1 MSNEIQKDVCLK
13 QQRKVWVF
21 SESLRYPLK
30 DDSIWVPAPLWMAK
44 IAKKAPVTS
53 ETRNPSNFPGQE
65 ITELLEEVGQLQ
77 GTGRFR
83 SKEAGL
89 QGWLEAES

>member
-1 MSNEIQKDVCLK
+1 
-13 QQRKVWVF
+13 
-21 SESLRYPLK
+21 
-30 DDSIWVPAPLWMAK
+30 MAK

-53 ETRNPSNFPGQE
+53 ETRDLSNFPGQE
-65 ITELLEEVGQLQ
+65 ITELQEEVGQLQ

-89 QGWLEAES
+89 QGWLEAEG